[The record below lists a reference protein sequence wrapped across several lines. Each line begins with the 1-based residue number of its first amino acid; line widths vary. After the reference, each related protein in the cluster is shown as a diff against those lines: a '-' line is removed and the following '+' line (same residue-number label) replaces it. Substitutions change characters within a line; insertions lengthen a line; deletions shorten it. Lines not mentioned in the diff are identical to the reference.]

1 MRRSWF
7 HFDSG
12 AELDLRSRRRSCHRC
27 VGGISAGFPARENVA
42 VRARGPTGAGFGG
55 NNPTYPLRS
64 ASGSLFRR
72 ITARARWT
80 GLALTSSSSPP
91 VNSGLPSLPPV
102 PSHASC
108 DGGSRNTPKGFRRWS
123 TAIISVQH
131 FGDPERSGKKG
142 RLAADYFST
151 LCLSG
156 PLPIPSHP
164 IPFPRLLRGLFHR
177 PALDRPSDAG

>member
-1 MRRSWF
+1 MSSLGAF
-7 HFDSG
+7 PPDSLLVKMSLG
-12 AELDLRSRRRSCHRC
+12 ARG
-27 VGGISAGFPARENVA
+27 VG
-42 VRARGPTGAGFGG
+42 RARDLGEIIRPIHCAQRQVHF
-55 NNPTYPLRS
+55 
-64 ASGSLFRR
+64 SGESPRG
-72 ITARARWT
+72 ARALDRFGAHVVVVVAPRELW
-80 GLALTSSSSPP
+80 
-91 VNSGLPSLPPV
+91 PSLPPV

-151 LCLSG
+151 LCLCG